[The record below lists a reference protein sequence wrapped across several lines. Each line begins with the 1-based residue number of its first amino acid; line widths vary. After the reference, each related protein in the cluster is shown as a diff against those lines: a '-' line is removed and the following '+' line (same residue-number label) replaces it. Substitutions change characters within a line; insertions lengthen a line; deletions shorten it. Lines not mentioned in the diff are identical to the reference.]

1 MKKKVEKNSYYFIIV
16 CFSTD
21 KELYSPLPIIKK
33 YLNLEQ
39 CSNVKNKN
47 INSVEYDHCSNIT
60 SGRIT
65 RCKFYEI
72 TNLENSDKKINLA
85 DSFLILINLESV
97 DIYTKIDLILSY
109 INNYGKRDLK
119 LYLIGIYKDI
129 NKITSLNNKNDI
141 DEYLKNQNINYD
153 YKELNFDS
161 NNDLV
166 SILSF
171 IINDTLKNKMFDY
184 LNQSNDIDLEKD
196 RAKSKCII
204 F

>member
-72 TNLENSDKKINLA
+72 TNLENSDKKINIA

-184 LNQSNDIDLEKD
+184 LNQSNDIDLEKE
-196 RAKSKCII
+196 RAHSKCII

>member
-196 RAKSKCII
+196 RAHSKCII